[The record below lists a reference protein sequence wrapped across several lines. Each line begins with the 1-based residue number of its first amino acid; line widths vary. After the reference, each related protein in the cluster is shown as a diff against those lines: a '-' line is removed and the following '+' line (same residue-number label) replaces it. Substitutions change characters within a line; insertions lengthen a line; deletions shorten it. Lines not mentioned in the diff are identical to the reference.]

1 MMTHNVKIINYIYIK
16 LYLLLYHLILPI
28 RHGGPFVAIFRDD
41 EAIAVPG
48 WEDFLFAGDV
58 EICYG
63 DMAAVTSVSCG
74 ARHIGPAGEE
84 SRIIE
89 RRPFQSGNG

>member
-48 WEDFLFAGDV
+48 WEDFLLLGMSKSAMVTWPQRRLFHV
-58 EICYG
+58 EPG
-63 DMAAVTSVSCG
+63 TSAPLERKAAS
-74 ARHIGPAGEE
+74 
-84 SRIIE
+84 
-89 RRPFQSGNG
+89 